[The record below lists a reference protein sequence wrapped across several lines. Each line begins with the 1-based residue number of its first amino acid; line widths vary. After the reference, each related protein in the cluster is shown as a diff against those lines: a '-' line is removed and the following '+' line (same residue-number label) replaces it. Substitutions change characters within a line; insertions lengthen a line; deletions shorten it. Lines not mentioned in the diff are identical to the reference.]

1 MEQIKIGRFIAER
14 RKTKNLTQLQL
25 AEKLNITDRAIS
37 KWETGKG
44 MPDSSIM
51 MELCKELDIS
61 VNELLSG
68 ELIDMNNYNTKL
80 DENLIRLQKQKEYG
94 ITSARWSHVITIIIL
109 FIWNIINVFKYGVE
123 EAISKPEFIYHD
135 QVINAL
141 LKCIY
146 YEEWEYYDTLCT
158 HVKYTKQFSKV
169 SYTWFKITFG
179 EDMANYIAN
188 SCYLY
193 PTKSR
198 NKIYLFK
205 NNKITKIDLP
215 EKEQKNPKTRT
226 KTK

>member
-123 EAISKPEFIYHD
+123 EAISKPEFIVMDIIGIIYFTIYIF
-135 QVINAL
+135 QMQRG
-141 LKCIY
+141 LK
-146 YEEWEYYDTLCT
+146 
-158 HVKYTKQFSKV
+158 K
-169 SYTWFKITFG
+169 
-179 EDMANYIAN
+179 
-188 SCYLY
+188 
-193 PTKSR
+193 
-198 NKIYLFK
+198 
-205 NNKITKIDLP
+205 
-215 EKEQKNPKTRT
+215 
-226 KTK
+226 

>member
-1 MEQIKIGRFIAER
+1 MNIKINTYDKDYIIIE
-14 RKTKNLTQLQL
+14 TSSLLWNLCQLQIEGRDEDKDL
-25 AEKLNITDRAIS
+25 INELNKIRICCNNYETEQRRNGKFYTKIDEVAIEKN
-37 KWETGKG
+37 
-44 MPDSSIM
+44 SSI
-51 MELCKELDIS
+51 
-61 VNELLSG
+61 G
-68 ELIDMNNYNTKL
+68 KL
-80 DENLIRLQKQKEYG
+80 
-94 ITSARWSHVITIIIL
+94 
-109 FIWNIINVFKYGVE
+109 IINK
-123 EAISKPEFIYHD
+123 ISKPEFISHN

-179 EDMANYIAN
+179 EDIANYIAN
-188 SCYLY
+188 SSYLY
-193 PTKSR
+193 PTISR

-215 EKEQKNPKTRT
+215 EKKQKNPKTRT